1 MKETDESELYRLCSE
16 LEQIDRKM
24 PITETQREALK
35 KSALAL
41 NIVFIQGNRKK
52 LEDDYN
58 SLIESQKQYMISLG
72 IDPDA

>member
-1 MKETDESELYRLCSE
+1 MKETDESELYRLCAE

-41 NIVFIQGNRKK
+41 SIVFMQGNRKK